1 MSRRFQ
7 STYGHFG
14 AAEDAA
20 SVSAAIDTVATAAS
34 DAKVTKGFQLTPEAQ
49 EGLVSMLA
57 VGTKLTQKAIE
68 TAAAKK
74 RAKAKPKS
82 KKKKAAAPTAAA
94 AVTAAAPT
102 ESTGIS
108 TQTLAIGAGAF
119 LLVGGLAWYASRS
132 KASGDRTGGA

>member
-7 STYGHFG
+7 TTYGHFG
-14 AAEDAA
+14 ASADAA
-20 SVSAAIDTVATAAS
+20 ST
-34 DAKVTKGFQLTPEAQ
+34 TKGFQLTPEAQ
-49 EGLVSMLA
+49 EGIVSLVA
-57 VGTKLTQKAIE
+57 VGTGLAQKAIE
-68 TAAAKK
+68 TEAAKK

-94 AVTAAAPT
+94 VAAAAPT

-119 LLVGGLAWYASRS
+119 LLVGGLAWYMNS
-132 KASGDRTGGA
+132 KKKAGADVGDV

>member
-94 AVTAAAPT
+94 VAVAAPT

-108 TQTLAIGAGAF
+108 TQTLATAAGAF